1 MLIIYNECNIIRKK
15 VFHNMTQKQEFHIA
29 FSGHR
34 PTLFGINDGYDYT
47 QSFYQVM
54 RSALHRQIETMLQ
67 ENPNQIIVGHSGM
80 AQGADFIWAQTL
92 IQLKE
97 EHPENVR
104 FVADLATKNQSNRWS
119 NEQRHIYRNLLS
131 KADKIIDHSQN
142 RQSKDQ
148 NIFEARDKEMIEQAS
163 QLIAVL
169 NPNLTNSGTAKAVD
183 YAKKIHQRRP
193 LILNP
198 NAILEKLGQTP
209 YVPSNKF
216 QSNNKLDEYTKNLIK
231 EAIKLINS
239 KPSMHTNYAIS
250 LTGHRVW
257 QDDKSKLDPTAKDS
271 NEAYDMSRPAYQHMR
286 QHFEDIIEES
296 LKSHPIITCRSGMAL
311 GADTLWAE
319 AIVKMKEKYPDRIR
333 FAADIPSLYQASQ
346 WKMKS
351 KKRWL
356 ELLQQADEV
365 NDWNSG
371 EPYKKGCEE
380 IRNQN
385 MIKRCDALIA
395 VFDGSK
401 GGTFNGYRDGMNYGK
416 QIYRVHPKEF
426 TNGTP
431 RIPMVFKERE
441 ANHQLYPTS
450 QKFEQAYA
458 YLSSDYPASIQCNI
472 EGKNYT
478 FSCVEAAFQATK
490 NPKNAKDFVS
500 LSGKEAKE
508 LGMQVQ
514 PTDDWEEK
522 KLEIMTQLT
531 FAKFAQHEDL
541 KEKLLSLDGPII
553 NNTTDD
559 DIWGVKDGLGEN
571 NLGKCLMTA
580 RAALGGHC
588 HL

>member
-1 MLIIYNECNIIRKK
+1 
-15 VFHNMTQKQEFHIA
+15 MTQKQEFHIA

-67 ENPNQIIVGHSGM
+67 ENPNQIIIGHSGM

-97 EHPENVR
+97 EHPENVQ

-119 NEQRHIYRNLLS
+119 NEQRQMYRNLLS

-142 RQSKDQ
+142 HQSKDE
-148 NIFEARDKEMIEQAS
+148 NIFDARDKEMIEQAD

-169 NPNLTNSGTAKAVD
+169 NPNLTNSGTAKAVN
-183 YAKKIHQRRP
+183 YAKEIHQRRP
-193 LILNP
+193 LMLNP
-198 NAILEKLGQTP
+198 NTILEKLGKTP
-209 YVPSNKF
+209 YVPSNNI
-216 QSNNKLDEYTKNLIK
+216 QSDNKLDEYTKNLIK
-231 EAIKLINS
+231 ETIRLVNPN
-239 KPSMHTNYAIS
+239 PSMHTNYAIS

-257 QDDKSKLDPTAKDS
+257 QNDKSKLDPTAKDRD
-271 NEAYDMSRPAYQHMR
+271 EAYDMSRPAYRNIQQHL
-286 QHFEDIIEES
+286 EDIIEES
-296 LKSHPIITCRSGMAL
+296 LKNHPTITCRSGMAL

-385 MIKRCDALIA
+385 MIKRCDTLIA

-401 GGTFNGYRDGMNYGK
+401 GGTYNGYHDGINYGK
-416 QIYRVHPKEF
+416 QIYRVDPKEF
-426 TNGTP
+426 TNGVP
-431 RIPMVFKERE
+431 RIPMAFKKRE
-441 ANHQLYPTS
+441 PNHQLYPTS
-450 QKFEQAYA
+450 QKFEQDYA
-458 YLSSDYPASIQCNI
+458 YLSNDYPASVQCSING
-472 EGKNYT
+472 EKYT
-478 FSCVEAAFQATK
+478 FSCVEAAFQAAI
-490 NPKNAKDFVS
+490 NPKYAKEFVQ
-500 LSGKEAKE
+500 LSGKEAKA
-508 LGMQVQ
+508 LGTQLQ
-514 PTDDWEEK
+514 PDNEWNPE
-522 KLEIMTQLT
+522 KLEILNQLT
-531 FAKFAQHEDL
+531 FAKFAQNEDL

-553 NNTTDD
+553 NNTTNDA
-559 DIWGVKDGLGEN
+559 ILGVKDGLGEN
-571 NLGKCLMTA
+571 DLGKCLMTT

>member
-1 MLIIYNECNIIRKK
+1 MRATKIRKK
-15 VFHNMTQKQEFHIA
+15 VFYNMTQKQEFHIA

-34 PTLFGINDGYDYT
+34 PALLNIRNAYDYN
-47 QSFYQVM
+47 QPFYQVM
-54 RSALHRQIETMLQ
+54 QSSLRRAIEKILQ

-80 AQGADFIWAQTL
+80 AQGADFIWAKTL

-97 EHPENVR
+97 EHPENVQ

-119 NEQRHIYRNLLS
+119 NEQRQMYRNLLS

-142 RQSKDQ
+142 HQSKDE
-148 NIFEARDKEMIEQAS
+148 NIFDARDKEMIEQAD

-169 NPNLTNSGTAKAVD
+169 NPNLTNSGTAKAVN
-183 YAKKIHQRRP
+183 YAKEIHQRRP
-193 LILNP
+193 LMLNP
-198 NAILEKLGQTP
+198 NTILEELGKTP
-209 YVPSNKF
+209 YVPSNNI
-216 QSNNKLDEYTKNLIK
+216 QSDNELDEYTKNLIN
-231 EAIKLINS
+231 EAKKLSNPNI
-239 KPSMHTNYAIS
+239 SMHTNYAIS

-257 QDDKSKLDPTAKDS
+257 QNDIAKLDPTAKDS
-271 NEAYDMSRPAYQHMR
+271 NEAYDMSRPAYRNIQQHL
-286 QHFEDIIEES
+286 EDIIEES
-296 LKSHPIITCRSGMAL
+296 LKSHPTITCRSGMAL

-319 AIVKMKEKYPDRIR
+319 AIVKMKAKYPDRIR
-333 FAADIPSLYQASQ
+333 FVADIPSLYQASP
-346 WKMKS
+346 WSEKS
-351 KKRWL
+351 TKKRWL

-365 NDWNSG
+365 NDWNNG
-371 EPYKKGCEE
+371 KPYKKGCEE

-385 MIKRCDALIA
+385 MIKRCDTLIA
-395 VFDGSK
+395 IFNGTK

-416 QIYRVHPKEF
+416 QIYRVNPKEF
-426 TNGTP
+426 TNGVP
-431 RIPMVFKERE
+431 RVPMVFKKRE
-441 ANHQLYPTS
+441 PNHQLYPTS

-458 YLSSDYPASIQCNI
+458 YLSNDYPASIQCNI

-490 NPKNAKDFVS
+490 NPEHAKDFVS
-500 LSGKEAKE
+500 LSGKEAKT
-508 LGMQVQ
+508 LGMQIQ
-514 PTDDWEEK
+514 PTEDWDNR

-559 DIWGVKDGLGEN
+559 NVWGVKDGLGEN

>member
-1 MLIIYNECNIIRKK
+1 
-15 VFHNMTQKQEFHIA
+15 MTQKQEFHIA

-67 ENPNQIIVGHSGM
+67 ENPNQIIIGHSGM

-97 EHPENVR
+97 EHPENVQ

-119 NEQRHIYRNLLS
+119 NEQRQMYRNLLS

-142 RQSKDQ
+142 HQSKDE
-148 NIFEARDKEMIEQAS
+148 NIFDARDKEMIEQTD

-169 NPNLTNSGTAKAVD
+169 NPKLTNSGTAKAVN
-183 YAKKIHQRRP
+183 YAKEIHQRRP
-193 LILNP
+193 LMLNP
-198 NAILEKLGQTP
+198 NTILEKLGKTP
-209 YVPSNKF
+209 YVPSNNI
-216 QSNNKLDEYTKNLIK
+216 QSDNELDEYTKNLIK
-231 EAIKLINS
+231 ETIRLVTPN
-239 KPSMHTNYAIS
+239 PSMHTNYTIS

-257 QDDKSKLDPTAKDS
+257 QNDKSKLDPTAKDS
-271 NEAYDMSRPAYQHMR
+271 KDAYDMSRPAYQHMR

-490 NPKNAKDFVS
+490 NPEHAEDFVS
-500 LSGKEAKE
+500 LSGKEAKT
-508 LGMQVQ
+508 LGMQIQ
-514 PTDDWEEK
+514 PTEDWENK

-531 FAKFAQHEDL
+531 FAKFAQHEEL

-559 DIWGVKDGLGEN
+559 NVWGVKDGLGKN
-571 NLGKCLMTA
+571 NLGKCLMTT